1 MNREEAKRC
10 TVKIRAAFVSI
21 KEQMRHKGEVPI
33 GRANSIGSRS
43 EPILPPRTRK
53 KKRIEDTCLWSPIS
67 KLPQKSPPTRYKF
80 IAFLRNISLPE
91 FHSSFPLPWYK
102 NTYIYISF
110 VTLRGEGISFYTAI
124 FSSSFSKV
132 GLIFQSWILLP
143 PLFFLA
149 SSIPPFNSKPPRN
162 LLFIHTPSEKLFIA
176 FTSRNLPLSLSLFT
190 HPRKTSSK
198 FYPLD
203 ANART
208 PFPRYS
214 ASPLLPLTRNHD
226 KTRISIFRV
235 IAPLAFRRNRRFP
248 FNRSP
253 FDNGEIFPR
262 ERPEGETRERSRF
275 LSTRGRRGALLSFT
289 RESSSREGVKGGG

>member
-1 MNREEAKRC
+1 MQIVLAAGASQYCHHERGRRNES
-10 TVKIRAAFVSI
+10 KIRVCDHQFPSCRKNLRQRVTNSSRFFEIFPYPNFIPLFPFLDI
-21 KEQMRHKGEVPI
+21 KIH
-33 GRANSIGSRS
+33 
-43 EPILPPRTRK
+43 
-53 KKRIEDTCLWSPIS
+53 
-67 KLPQKSPPTRYKF
+67 
-80 IAFLRNISLPE
+80 
-91 FHSSFPLPWYK
+91 
-102 NTYIYISF
+102 IYISF
-110 VTLRGEGISFYTAI
+110 VTPRGEGISFYTAI

-132 GLIFQSWILLP
+132 GLIFQSRILLP

-262 ERPEGETRERSRF
+262 EKHAKGVGSYRREDAAGPYYRLRERVHRGRGLKVVVKGIDSINKKENMGRECFWAEGEQSRYIPRSNPLNFR
-275 LSTRGRRGALLSFT
+275 
-289 RESSSREGVKGGG
+289 

>member
-53 KKRIEDTCLWSPIS
+53 KKRIEDTCLRSPIS

-102 NTYIYISF
+102 NTYIHISF

-124 FSSSFSKV
+124 FLSSFSKV

-176 FTSRNLPLSLSLFT
+176 FTSRNLPLSLSL
-190 HPRKTSSK
+190 HASPQNLVEILSPRCKCAHSVPKILRFPTFATYMK
-198 FYPLD
+198 PRQNQNFY
-203 ANART
+203 
-208 PFPRYS
+208 FPRNCTARLSPQS
-214 ASPLLPLTRNHD
+214 A
-226 KTRISIFRV
+226 
-235 IAPLAFRRNRRFP
+235 
-248 FNRSP
+248 
-253 FDNGEIFPR
+253 
-262 ERPEGETRERSRF
+262 
-275 LSTRGRRGALLSFT
+275 LSF
-289 RESSSREGVKGGG
+289 

>member
-53 KKRIEDTCLWSPIS
+53 KKRIEDTCLRSPIS

-102 NTYIYISF
+102 NTYIHISF

-124 FSSSFSKV
+124 FLSSFSKV

-143 PLFFLA
+143 PLFSLPQA
-149 SSIPPFNSKPPRN
+149 SHLLIRNPRETCC
-162 LLFIHTPSEKLFIA
+162 LFIHLARNYSLPSPLE
-176 FTSRNLPLSLSLFT
+176 TSLSLSLFT

-262 ERPEGETRERSRF
+262 EKHAKGVGSYRREDAAGPYYRLREREF
-275 LSTRGRRGALLSFT
+275 I
-289 RESSSREGVKGGG
+289 EGGG

>member
-1 MNREEAKRC
+1 MYTYFLCHIVRRRDKLLYGD
-10 TVKIRAAFVSI
+10 IFVEFFES
-21 KEQMRHKGEVPI
+21 
-33 GRANSIGSRS
+33 
-43 EPILPPRTRK
+43 
-53 KKRIEDTCLWSPIS
+53 W
-67 KLPQKSPPTRYKF
+67 F
-80 IAFLRNISLPE
+80 NISIV
-91 FHSSFPLPWYK
+91 
-102 NTYIYISF
+102 N
-110 VTLRGEGISFYTAI
+110 
-124 FSSSFSKV
+124 
-132 GLIFQSWILLP
+132 P
-143 PLFFLA
+143 PPPSFFLA